1 MTSPVLISSTPLA
14 TSVPGAEAWHIRYRS
29 HDQRGR
35 EHEVT
40 GIVFAPRDRGTDA
53 PIVTWCHGTTG
64 IGDVACPSA
73 QPDPARELTV
83 YFSPDATTQ
92 LDYGVPGIAGL
103 IEDGYVVCATDYQG
117 LGTPG
122 IHQYNVNRTN
132 GLDALYAAHAAR
144 EMGIGAGTRLIGMGW
159 SQGGGAAAGLAELD
173 DADFADLDLRGC
185 VLMSPAVTII
195 GLEDPI
201 GVAASLAGGTAPPD
215 SHVLMLLMGHSAG
228 FDLDLGDLLTPLGVD
243 IMTSVQEIQP
253 VHHINDTVA
262 RMFRLKGPILRNPP
276 ANVDAWKAAANE
288 GSAGRIQPRC
298 PMLVCIDS
306 FDGGTVVPVQWQQGY
321 IKAAQALGGQVE
333 SRDYPKDDHFSL
345 PFSCS
350 ADARGWVRAQFT

>member
-1 MTSPVLISSTPLA
+1 MPDPARHSQ
-14 TSVPGAEAWHIRYRS
+14 SVRLGDGEAAGQHGPHVGS
-29 HDQRGR
+29 AHDRDARRPHQRGGSGHCDGEPGR
-35 EHEVT
+35 LPDSLSAVSS
-40 GIVFAPRDRGTDA
+40 
-53 PIVTWCHGTTG
+53 IVTWCHGTTG

-83 YFSPDATTQ
+83 YYSPDATTQ
-92 LDYGVPGIAGL
+92 IDYGVPGIAGL

-122 IHQYNVNRTN
+122 IHQDSVNRTN
-132 GLDALYAAHAAR
+132 GLDALFAAHAAR

-159 SQGGGAAAGLAELD
+159 SQGGGAAAALAELD

-228 FDLDLGDLLTPLGVD
+228 FDLDLGDVLTPLGVD
-243 IMTSVQEIQP
+243 VMKSVHEIQP
-253 VHHINDTVA
+253 VHHINDTV
-262 RMFRLKGPILRNPP
+262 GC
-276 ANVDAWKAAANE
+276 
-288 GSAGRIQPRC
+288 G
-298 PMLVCIDS
+298 
-306 FDGGTVVPVQWQQGY
+306 
-321 IKAAQALGGQVE
+321 
-333 SRDYPKDDHFSL
+333 
-345 PFSCS
+345 
-350 ADARGWVRAQFT
+350 